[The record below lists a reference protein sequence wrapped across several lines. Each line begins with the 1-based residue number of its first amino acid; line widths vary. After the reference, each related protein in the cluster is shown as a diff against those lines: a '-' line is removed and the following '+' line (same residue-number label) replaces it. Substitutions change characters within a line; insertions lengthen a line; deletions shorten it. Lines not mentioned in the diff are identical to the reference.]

1 MKKRYV
7 SMKKGVIPISIVL
20 LFAISSFSSI
30 VSSEKEQT
38 PITSDVNILYVDAEN
53 YGSIQEAINAAIS
66 GDTVHVCPGVYYENI
81 IINKTINLLS
91 GEKNTTILDGEM
103 EGSIITIT
111 ADNVTIAGFTIK
123 NSGSFFPDAG
133 INISSSYNTI
143 SGNNITINFYGI
155 TMYYACDNVIIGNN
169 ITNNDH
175 CAIYMSESSNNV
187 ILDNSLGG
195 HLYNGIGLY
204 DRSNSN
210 VIVGNDITNNDF
222 CGINI
227 RDSSNNN
234 ITRNTITDNNVG
246 IYIPTSGY
254 NNRISGNILLN
265 NNNNIEKE
273 FEFTIEMLVI
283 VCAVVWGMPLFLLWR
298 RRQKSKS

>member
-1 MKKRYV
+1 MRKKYV
-7 SMKKGVIPISIVL
+7 SMKKGVILISVVL
-20 LFAISSFSSI
+20 LSAISGFSSI
-30 VSSEKEQT
+30 VSSEKEQ
-38 PITSDVNILYVDAEN
+38 PPMTSDVDILYVDTEN

-66 GDTVHVCPGVYYENI
+66 GDTVYVCPGVYYENI
-81 IINKTINLLS
+81 IINKTIELLS

-103 EGSIITIT
+103 EGSVITIT

-133 INISSSYNTI
+133 IYISSIYNTI
-143 SGNNITINFYGI
+143 SGNNIVGNFYGI
-155 TMYYACDNVIIGNN
+155 TMYYACNNVIIENSIIDN
-169 ITNNDH
+169 HH

-187 ILDNSLGG
+187 ILNNSLGG

-204 DRSNSN
+204 DNSNNN

-227 RDSSNNN
+227 RDSSSNN
-234 ITRNTITDNNVG
+234 ITRNKITDNNIG
-246 IYIPTSGY
+246 IHIPTSGY
-254 NNRISGNILLN
+254 NNRISGNVLLN

-273 FEFTIEMLVI
+273 FEFSLEILVI
-283 VCAVVWGMPLFLLWR
+283 VCTTVWGIPLFLLWR
-298 RRQKSKS
+298 QKRKNT